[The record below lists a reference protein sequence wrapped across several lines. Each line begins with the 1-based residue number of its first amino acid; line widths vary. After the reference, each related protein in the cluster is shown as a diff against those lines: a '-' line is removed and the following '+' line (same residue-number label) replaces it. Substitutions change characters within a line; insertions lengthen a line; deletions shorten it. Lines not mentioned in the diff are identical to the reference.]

1 MDQIADPRRLT
12 KDLDRNWEEIL
23 PQSLTQELINRFNQE
38 GVLYCHWKSNIDLAK
53 TLEGELDIDLLVS
66 NDTQAQATEILMQL
80 GFKPAA
86 PGWGP
91 NPPGIFHYYGYDP
104 NQNDLVHLHMF
115 TRVLTGESFLKSHLL
130 PFEEMLLRNTYS
142 ADGMRITSK
151 EAELVLFVLRTYIKY
166 SSPLDVPRLLKSDKK
181 VREEAQWLKEG
192 SDMEQVGILLNQYCP
207 VVSEK
212 TFLESLDAILNR
224 APYLRKWKLSY
235 QIRRRLQLYR
245 KYSFPG
251 WLFGHVQLVTGSILK
266 KLRKQKGSKV
276 LLSGGTIVAIVG
288 ADATG
293 KSTLVSETS
302 RWLRRNFV
310 VNTVHA
316 GKPPSTLLTVPINFL
331 LALHRR
337 LRRRSRSARK
347 LEKDSSS
354 NAAVVHTEQKGLNSL
369 IYAIRAVCLAWDR
382 RTLLWKVRRA
392 SANGEIVVCDRYPT
406 NATGMMDSPRSLVD
420 LTQKGLV
427 SSIYNWLARM
437 ERSLYRQIPPPDIVL
452 RLKVSLETAKKRNAA
467 REILDD
473 EIYLQNRH
481 QQAKEWFM
489 PGTRSI
495 QDIDTDLPLTETLIA
510 VKQAIW
516 SSL

>member
-1 MDQIADPRRLT
+1 
-12 KDLDRNWEEIL
+12 
-23 PQSLTQELINRFNQE
+23 
-38 GVLYCHWKSNIDLAK
+38 
-53 TLEGELDIDLLVS
+53 
-66 NDTQAQATEILMQL
+66 
-80 GFKPAA
+80 
-86 PGWGP
+86 
-91 NPPGIFHYYGYDP
+91 
-104 NQNDLVHLHMF
+104 
-115 TRVLTGESFLKSHLL
+115 
-130 PFEEMLLRNTYS
+130 
-142 ADGMRITSK
+142 
-151 EAELVLFVLRTYIKY
+151 
-166 SSPLDVPRLLKSDKK
+166 
-181 VREEAQWLKEG
+181 
-192 SDMEQVGILLNQYCP
+192 
-207 VVSEK
+207 
-212 TFLESLDAILNR
+212 
-224 APYLRKWKLSY
+224 
-235 QIRRRLQLYR
+235 
-245 KYSFPG
+245 
-251 WLFGHVQLVTGSILK
+251 
-266 KLRKQKGSKV
+266 
-276 LLSGGTIVAIVG
+276 
-288 ADATG
+288 
-293 KSTLVSETS
+293 
-302 RWLRRNFV
+302 
-310 VNTVHA
+310 
-316 GKPPSTLLTVPINFL
+316 
-331 LALHRR
+331 
-337 LRRRSRSARK
+337 